1 MTERTWERYGAA
13 SGIAFGILVLVAVF
27 VAPQPPHV
35 DASAQKIVGYYT
47 DHRHAVLASG
57 VFGAF
62 ATIAAILF
70 IAHLR
75 HVYDRV
81 EHGIEGLSTVV
92 YAAGLMAVA
101 ASLFFGLMST
111 TLAFLVAQPGGLLD
125 SGLVRALYDMGYV
138 GNGIASVLTALFLAG
153 NAVAMV
159 RGEATT
165 PAIGWFAG
173 LAAAVNLAA
182 GLSGLTVSSYSSG
195 WTVVF
200 LVALLSLS
208 AWSIVA
214 GGVMMRRPEVEA
226 IAQHRSAIAPAH

>member
-35 DASAQKIVGYYT
+35 DANTQKIVSYYT
-47 DHRHAVLASG
+47 DHRHAVIASG

-62 ATIAAILF
+62 ATVAAILF

-75 HVYDRV
+75 HVFDRV

-92 YAAGLMAVA
+92 YASGLMTIA
-101 ASLFFGLMST
+101 ASLIFGLIT
-111 TLAFLVAQPGGLLD
+111 TTFAFMVAQPGGLLD
-125 SGLVRALYDMGYV
+125 GGIVRALYDMGYV
-138 GNGIASVLTALFLAG
+138 GNAITFVLTALFLAG

-165 PAIGWFAG
+165 PAIGWFAAA
-173 LAAAVNLAA
+173 AAAVNLAA
-182 GLSGLTVSSYSSG
+182 GVGGLTVSSYSSG
-195 WTVVF
+195 WAVVQ
-200 LVALLSLS
+200 LAALLSLA
-208 AWSIVA
+208 AWTIVT
-214 GGVMMRRPEVEA
+214 GGVMVRRPEVEL
-226 IAQHRSAIAPAH
+226 IARHRSAIAPAH

>member
-35 DASAQKIVGYYT
+35 DASAQKIVSYYT

-182 GLSGLTVSSYSSG
+182 GLSGLTVSSYTSG

>member
-35 DASAQKIVGYYT
+35 DASAQKILGYYT
-47 DHRHAVLASG
+47 DHRHAVIASG

-70 IAHLR
+70 ISHLR

-101 ASLFFGLMST
+101 ASLFIGLMST
-111 TLAFLVAQPGGLLD
+111 TLAFMVAQPGGLLD
-125 SGLVRALYDMGYV
+125 GGLVRALYDMGYV
-138 GNGIASVLTALFLAG
+138 GNGMASVLTAVFLAG
-153 NAVAMV
+153 NSVAMV

-173 LAAAVNLAA
+173 LAAAINLAA
-182 GLSGLTVSSYSSG
+182 GISGLTVSSYSSG
-195 WTVVF
+195 WTVM
-200 LVALLSLS
+200 LVLALLSLA
-208 AWSIVA
+208 AWSIVT
-214 GGVMMRRPEVEA
+214 GGVMLRRPEVEA
-226 IAQHRSAIAPAH
+226 IASHRSAIAPAH

>member
-13 SGIAFGILVLVAVF
+13 SGIAFGILFLVAVF

-35 DASAQKIVGYYT
+35 DASAQKIVSYYT
-47 DHRHAVLASG
+47 NHRHAVIASG

-62 ATIAAILF
+62 ATVAAILF

-92 YAAGLMAVA
+92 YASGLMAIA
-101 ASLFFGLMST
+101 AGLFFSVIST
-111 TLAFLVAQPGGLLD
+111 TLAFMVAQPGALLD
-125 SGLVRALYDMGYV
+125 GGLVRALYDMGYV
-138 GNGIASVLTALFLAG
+138 GSGLTFVLAALFLAG

-159 RGEATT
+159 RGEAST
-165 PAIGWFAG
+165 PAVGWFAAV
-173 LAAAVNLAA
+173 AAAANLAA
-182 GLSGLTVSSYSSG
+182 GVSGLMVSSYSSG

-200 LVALLSLS
+200 FAALLSLC
-208 AWSIVA
+208 AWSIVT
-214 GGVMMRRPEVEA
+214 GGVMLRRPEVEA
-226 IAQHRSAIAPAH
+226 IAQHHSAIAPAH